1 MINKFYFRKDYLN
14 FIRLTRPKQWVKNFF
29 VFSPL
34 VFSAKYYNLEDILNS
49 FYCFIFFT
57 IASAIAYIVNDIYD
71 YENDVKHPI
80 KSIYRP
86 IAAGKIKINE
96 AYIFI
101 IILII
106 ILFFSS
112 VSFNHFVFIILFSY
126 IIINFL
132 YSKFLKFYPFVDI
145 TIISIGFILR
155 ILCGAISINVDAS
168 IWILITTFSLGIY
181 LSSIKRYQE
190 MNLETNVRT
199 VFKFYN
205 KKLLKNLARL
215 SAIFSL
221 IFYTFYCINENNVI
235 FLTLPFV
242 FLGLFRYW
250 KISFQ
255 KNKGESPTDT
265 ILEDKYIILIV
276 LSWIIIFVYNN
287 LIMFPNN

>member
-1 MINKFYFRKDYLN
+1 MINKFYFRKDYVN

-34 VFSAKYYNLEDILNS
+34 VFSAKYYNLYDIVNS
-49 FYCFIFFT
+49 FYCFIFFI

-112 VSFNHFVFIILFSY
+112 ISFNYYIFIILFSY

-190 MNLETNVRT
+190 MNLKTNVRT

-205 KKLLKNLARL
+205 KKLLKNLASI

-221 IFYTFYCINENNVI
+221 IFYTLYCINENKVI
-235 FLTLPFV
+235 F
-242 FLGLFRYW
+242 
-250 KISFQ
+250 
-255 KNKGESPTDT
+255 
-265 ILEDKYIILIV
+265 
-276 LSWIIIFVYNN
+276 
-287 LIMFPNN
+287 

>member
-1 MINKFYFRKDYLN
+1 MLYI
-14 FIRLTRPKQWVKNFF
+14 FI
-29 VFSPL
+29 
-34 VFSAKYYNLEDILNS
+34 
-49 FYCFIFFT
+49 

-112 VSFNHFVFIILFSY
+112 ISFNYYIFIILFSY

-190 MNLETNVRT
+190 MNLKTNVRT

-205 KKLLKNLARL
+205 KKLLKNLASI

-221 IFYTFYCINENNVI
+221 IFYTLYCINENKVI

-242 FLGLFRYW
+242 FLGLLRYF

-265 ILEDKYIILIV
+265 ILEDKYIVLIV

-287 LIMFPNN
+287 FNYVS